1 MKLFKWYL
9 IDDIDKMC
17 LENGL
22 IRELKRKLDI
32 AEKTNWE
39 QHLRIENLKELV
51 EYYKNHQKIE
61 VVNLESKGESNE

>member
-1 MKLFKWYL
+1 MKLFKWHL

-17 LENGL
+17 FENGQ
-22 IRELKRKLDI
+22 IRELKRRLEI
-32 AEKTNWE
+32 AEKTMLE

-61 VVNLESKGESNE
+61 VVNLEKEVS